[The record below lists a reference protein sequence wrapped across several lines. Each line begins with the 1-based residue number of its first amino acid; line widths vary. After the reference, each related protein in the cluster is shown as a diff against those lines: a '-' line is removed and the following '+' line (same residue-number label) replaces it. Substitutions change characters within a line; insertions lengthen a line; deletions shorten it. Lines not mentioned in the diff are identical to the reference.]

1 MKRQLFLPIGPI
13 AALLLYFALEHLGH
27 AQAAM
32 AGTVLWMAIW
42 WISEA
47 VAIPVT
53 SLLPIVLFP
62 LLGITSLSTAA
73 AFYGKDTTFLFIG
86 GFLLALGV
94 ERSGLHNRIALM
106 IVARIGASPSRL
118 ILGTLLATGF
128 LSMWIN
134 STAAVLVM
142 LPIGLSLVG
151 QAKGHAR
158 LGTALALAVAYG
170 ATIGGMAT
178 PVGTPP
184 NLVMIALWKQQF
196 PDQPPIGFGQWMLF
210 GVPYALLF
218 LLLTWGLMIH
228 VMFRM
233 PGPATVDR
241 KQLRAELN
249 ALGPAGRDEKLAG
262 LVFAITALLWITGD
276 RIDFGG
282 SFVFP
287 GWRAAI
293 GLKELGDPAVGMIGG
308 LVLFLIPS
316 KRSTSAEAAEGDPGS
331 PQGSGRGSLLDWS
344 FAEARIP
351 WGVVLLIGSGFAI
364 AGGIDA
370 SGLSSTIGSA
380 LASWRAGSETLQ
392 IGATAIS
399 VTLLSELGSNTAV
412 ASLVLPIL
420 ARTAEVWHMAP
431 LTILMPATL
440 AASCGF
446 MLPIASPMQA
456 IVFASGQLTVKQM
469 VKAGVWMDLLGVLLL
484 MGLWA
489 LLGSA
494 VFG

>member
-1 MKRQLFLPIGPI
+1 MKRQHFLPIGPL
-13 AALLLYFALEHLGH
+13 AGLLIYFALRHLGH

-32 AGTVLWMAIW
+32 AGTVLWMAVW

-47 VAIPVT
+47 VPIPVT
-53 SLLPIVLFP
+53 SMLPIVLFP
-62 LLGITSLSTAA
+62 LLEITRLSTVAS
-73 AFYGKDTTFLFIG
+73 FYGKDVIFLFIG

-106 IVARIGASPSRL
+106 IVSRIGASPSRL

-142 LPIGLSLVG
+142 LPIGLSLVS

-158 LGTALALAVAYG
+158 LGAALALAVAYG

-184 NLVMIALWKQQF
+184 NLVMVALWKQQF
-196 PDQPPIGFGQWMLF
+196 PDEPPIGFGQWMLF
-210 GVPYALLF
+210 GVPYAFIF

-233 PGPATVDR
+233 PGPASVDR
-241 KQLRAELN
+241 AQLRKELA
-249 ALGPAGRDEKLAG
+249 ALGPASRDERMAG

-276 RIDFGG
+276 RIDFSD
-282 SFVFP
+282 SFSYV
-287 GWRAAI
+287 GWRAAF
-293 GLKELGDPAVGMIGG
+293 GLKEFGDPAVGMLGG

-316 KRSTSAEAAEGDPGS
+316 RDRQPTTDNR
-331 PQGSGRGSLLDWS
+331 QRTLLDWS

-364 AGGIDA
+364 AGGIDTC
-370 SGLSSTIGSA
+370 GLSTTIGNA
-380 LASWRAGSETLQ
+380 LAQWRAGSEALQ
-392 IGATAIS
+392 IGATATS

-420 ARTAEVWHMAP
+420 ARTAEVWQMAP
-431 LTILMPATL
+431 LSLLIPATL
-440 AASCGF
+440 ASSCGF

-456 IVFASGQLTVKQM
+456 IVFASGQLSVKQM
-469 VKAGVWMDLLGVLLL
+469 VKAGVWMDLLGVVLL
-484 MGLWA
+484 MLMWA
-489 LLGSA
+489 LVGEA
-494 VFG
+494 VFGG

>member
-1 MKRQLFLPIGPI
+1 MERKRLLFFARIAGPLAGI
-13 AALLLYFALEHLGH
+13 LTYAATHHLG
-27 AQAAM
+27 AVPAAM
-32 AGTVLWMAIW
+32 AAIVAWMAVW
-42 WISEA
+42 WITEA
-47 VAIPVT
+47 VPIPVT
-53 SLLPIVLFP
+53 ALLPLVLFP
-62 LLGITSLSTAA
+62 LFDITTLPIAA
-73 AFYGKDTTFLFIG
+73 AFYGKEVIFLFIG

-106 IVARIGASPSRL
+106 IVSRIGASPARL

-142 LPIGLSLVG
+142 LPIGLSLVK
-151 QAKGHAR
+151 QAQGHER

-184 NLVMIALWKQQF
+184 NLVMLTLWEQLF
-196 PDQPPIGFGQWMLF
+196 PDRPAIGFGQWMLF
-210 GVPYALLF
+210 GVPYAAIY
-218 LLLTWGLMIH
+218 LLLTWWLMTR
-228 VMFRM
+228 VLFRM
-233 PGPATVDR
+233 PSASTVDR
-241 KQLRAELN
+241 RQLRNELK
-249 ALGPAGRDEKLAG
+249 ALGRAGRDERLAG
-262 LVFAITALLWITGD
+262 LVFAATAVLWITGD
-276 RIDFGG
+276 RIDLGDRI
-282 SFVFP
+282 VFP
-287 GWRAAI
+287 GWRLAT
-293 GLKELGDPAVGMIGG
+293 GLTEVGDPAVAMLGG
-308 LVLFLIPS
+308 LVLFLLPS
-316 KRSTSAEAAEGDPGS
+316 RTRD
-331 PQGSGRGSLLDWS
+331 RGLLDWE

-370 SGLSSTIGSA
+370 SGLSSNISQA
-380 LASWRAGSETLQ
+380 LVGLRTANETLQ
-392 IGATAIS
+392 IGTTATV

-420 ARTAEVWHMAP
+420 ARTAEAWNMHP
-431 LTILMPATL
+431 LSLMVPATL

-456 IVFASGQLTVKQM
+456 IVFASGQLSVKQM
-469 VKAGVWMDLLGVLLL
+469 VKAGVWMDLLGIALLTL
-484 MGLWA
+484 LWA

-494 VFG
+494 VLL

>member
-1 MKRQLFLPIGPI
+1 MKRQHFLPLGPL
-13 AALLLYFALEHLGH
+13 AGLLLYFALKHLGH
-27 AQAAM
+27 TQAAM
-32 AGTVLWMAIW
+32 AGTVLWMAVW

-53 SLLPIVLFP
+53 SLLPLVLFP
-62 LLGITSLSTAA
+62 FLGITSLPTVA
-73 AFYGKDTTFLFIG
+73 AFYGKDVTFLFIG

-94 ERSGLHNRIALM
+94 ERSGLHNRIALK

-142 LPIGLSLVG
+142 LPIGLSLLS
-151 QAKGHAR
+151 QAKGHVR
-158 LGTALALAVAYG
+158 LGAALALAVSYG

-184 NLVMIALWKQQF
+184 NLVMISLWKQQF
-196 PDQPPIGFGQWMLF
+196 PDQPAIGFGQWMLF
-210 GVPYALLF
+210 GVPYALIF

-249 ALGPAGRDEKLAG
+249 ALGPASRDEKLAG
-262 LVFAITALLWITGD
+262 LVFAVTALLWITGD
-276 RIDFGG
+276 KIDFND
-282 SFVFP
+282 SFSFP

-293 GLKELGDPAVGMIGG
+293 GLKELGDPAVGMLGG

-316 KRSTSAEAAEGDPGS
+316 RDRQPTTDNR
-331 PQGSGRGSLLDWS
+331 QRTLLDWS

-380 LASWRAGSETLQ
+380 LANWRAGSEALQ
-392 IGATAIS
+392 VGATAMS

-420 ARTAEVWHMAP
+420 ARTAEAWHMAP
-431 LTILMPATL
+431 LTILIPATF

-456 IVFASGQLTVKQM
+456 IVFASGQLSVKQM

-484 MGLWA
+484 MALWA
-489 LLGSA
+489 LIGNA
-494 VFG
+494 VFV